1 MSATVT
7 TRVRDCPPR
16 ATVKLTLFPTPA
28 SSKGGE
34 FRHAVNRP
42 AVYSG
47 DQVFDLAVGI
57 YTFEPGVDSRRI
69 RQRSGSD
76 HSIDSKAR
84 GFAFAAG

>member
-1 MSATVT
+1 M
-7 TRVRDCPPR
+7 
-16 ATVKLTLFPTPA
+16 PA
-28 SSKGGE
+28 SRNRQAHLVSNARVFEGGGE

-84 GFAFAAG
+84 GFAFAGA